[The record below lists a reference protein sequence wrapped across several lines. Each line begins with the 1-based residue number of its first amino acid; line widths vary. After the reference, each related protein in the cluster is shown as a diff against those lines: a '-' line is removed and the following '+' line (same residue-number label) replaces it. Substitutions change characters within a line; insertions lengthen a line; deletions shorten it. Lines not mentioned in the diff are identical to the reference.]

1 MILIVLYY
9 KNNIKIIKIIINLKI
24 NRFIRSILFSK
35 LIFLQYNTKR
45 CVSFFFSFFHVNLN
59 IASIFVFNP
68 NKLFKETN
76 FSDLSSDWFLF
87 HSSTSFRSCSGPP
100 WASTYTH
107 TTKHVG
113 RSRFKAGFEDLR
125 SSRVALRT

>member
-1 MILIVLYY
+1 MIFIVLHY
-9 KNNIKIIKIIINLKI
+9 KNNTKIIKITINLKI
-24 NRFIRSILFSK
+24 NSFHSQHP
-35 LIFLQYNTKR
+35 FLQANFFTIQYKEM
-45 CVSFFFSFFHVNLN
+45 CQLFFFFFTL
-59 IASIFVFNP
+59 IWISPVFNP